1 MSAPSSRSDKK
12 SIEKMKERELNKL
25 YWARVALAAAA
36 GVVSAMLYVYGMGDI
51 AVFSPVIF
59 YLASFAVYV
68 FKDQIQIIG
77 KKKAGYHG
85 IGSYIITWLVVYM
98 LVLTLILG

>member
-1 MSAPSSRSDKK
+1 
-12 SIEKMKERELNKL
+12 
-25 YWARVALAAAA
+25 
-36 GVVSAMLYVYGMGDI
+36 VSALLYVYGMGDL

-59 YLASFAVYV
+59 YLASLAVYV
-68 FKDQIQIIG
+68 FKDSVQIVG